1 MVIYAGFLLMETP
14 GKGTVSSLW
23 LLFLE
28 MRAQDSAQ
36 RLQFSALHMEIFTF
50 VFWEKQTTR
59 AVREAGFV
67 SLWGNRG
74 GHHEGGILLRHHKPK
89 DVTQNRWGNGIKALE
104 GQAAVTTRSK
114 SSGTIIRDFIP
125 NALHSLLSTLWILEP
140 VMLVLESMGLVQW
153 KSLGSRYLSQPLR
166 NREPNRLTFSTADL
180 TCTPASHWRLI
191 RSGTGTSVALIICL
205 FYICLLRNL
214 SIKQLP
220 FLCIQLYRWRCPCS
234 QH

>member
-1 MVIYAGFLLMETP
+1 
-14 GKGTVSSLW
+14 
-23 LLFLE
+23 
-28 MRAQDSAQ
+28 
-36 RLQFSALHMEIFTF
+36 MEIFTF

-74 GHHEGGILLRHHKPK
+74 GHQEGAFYWDTTNPRMLLTIAEAMVSRPF
-89 DVTQNRWGNGIKALE
+89 E

-114 SSGTIIRDFIP
+114 SSGTVIRDFIP

-166 NREPNRLTFSTADL
+166 NREPNRLTFSPADL

-220 FLCIQLYRWRCPCS
+220 FLCIQLYIWRCPCS